1 MSDQGLTRRSVLRG
15 TALGILGAAVP
26 ATETIMASPA
36 RAAAAPLVLTVNA
49 GQPGHAVSPDLYGA
63 FFEEINYAG
72 VGGIYAELIR
82 NRAFMDPSTP
92 ARWVAPTD
100 IPRVPGKFGSALQL
114 NGGSPASYV
123 QLPQGIVTGL
133 TDFTIAAW
141 VNPAAAPNW
150 ARVFDFG
157 TGETA
162 YMFLTVSAGGTNNP
176 RYAITTTGNG
186 SEQRLDAPG
195 PLPLSQWTHL
205 AVTLS
210 GSTGTLYV
218 NGAPV
223 ATNTAMTLNPS
234 SLPATTQ
241 DYVGKSQFPPDPVL
255 NATVD
260 EIQIYDR
267 ALSAAEVQSL
277 TTSAG
282 GTAGGGN
289 VAWYRFDE
297 AKGDVAVDSSGH
309 GRNGTIVPVT
319 TDWTLVQDG
328 GGSAAASLDSG
339 TPLNDQLDRSL
350 HLAVTSA
357 AAGQRVGM
365 ANGGYFGV
373 PVVPG
378 RIYRV
383 SFFAKASGRFSG
395 PLTVSLET
403 ADGSQAF
410 ASTQVSGLTPAWKR
424 FTATLRVPAGVTESA
439 GNRFVIGIDNRGHH
453 VAQVPAGTS
462 VWLQVVSLFPPT
474 YRNRPNGLRPD
485 LVNLVRAMGP
495 KIFRFP
501 GGNYIEGVTVD
512 TRWNWKQT
520 IGPVWERPGHQNS
533 AWGYW
538 SDDGLG
544 LLEYLQLAEDLGAAP
559 VMAVWAGLAL
569 NGTVVAQA
577 DLGPYVQDALDQ
589 IEYATGP
596 VTSTWGARRAADGH
610 PAPFAVPYV
619 EVGNEDFLNGGTAS
633 YNAYRYPMF
642 YDAIKAAYPKIKIIA
657 TTPVTSRPMDVIDQ
671 HYYNS
676 AQFFEQASTMFDSYD
691 RSGPQ
696 VFVGEYA
703 ATANAGGLPTGL
715 LGNSIGEAAF
725 MTGMERNS
733 DIVHLSSYAPLFANY
748 DHTQWNPDLIGY
760 DQTSSFGSTSYW
772 VQRMFARNVGD
783 KVLPV
788 TASASGLY
796 YSATIDSRSGQ
807 VYLKIVNPGSQ
818 DVPGQLSFGGRNAS
832 AASTEVLAD
841 PDPQAGNTLA
851 NPDAVVPARGTLHGS
866 KGVFS
871 YLVPANSLTV
881 VRVAR

>member
-1 MSDQGLTRRSVLRG
+1 
-15 TALGILGAAVP
+15 
-26 ATETIMASPA
+26 
-36 RAAAAPLVLTVNA
+36 
-49 GQPGHAVSPDLYGA
+49 
-63 FFEEINYAG
+63 
-72 VGGIYAELIR
+72 
-82 NRAFMDPSTP
+82 
-92 ARWVAPTD
+92 
-100 IPRVPGKFGSALQL
+100 
-114 NGGSPASYV
+114 
-123 QLPQGIVTGL
+123 
-133 TDFTIAAW
+133 
-141 VNPAAAPNW
+141 
-150 ARVFDFG
+150 
-157 TGETA
+157 
-162 YMFLTVSAGGTNNP
+162 
-176 RYAITTTGNG
+176 
-186 SEQRLDAPG
+186 
-195 PLPLSQWTHL
+195 
-205 AVTLS
+205 
-210 GSTGTLYV
+210 
-218 NGAPV
+218 
-223 ATNTAMTLNPS
+223 
-234 SLPATTQ
+234 
-241 DYVGKSQFPPDPVL
+241 
-255 NATVD
+255 
-260 EIQIYDR
+260 
-267 ALSAAEVQSL
+267 
-277 TTSAG
+277 
-282 GTAGGGN
+282 
-289 VAWYRFDE
+289 
-297 AKGDVAVDSSGH
+297 
-309 GRNGTIVPVT
+309 
-319 TDWTLVQDG
+319 
-328 GGSAAASLDSG
+328 
-339 TPLNDQLDRSL
+339 
-350 HLAVTSA
+350 
-357 AAGQRVGM
+357 
-365 ANGGYFGV
+365 
-373 PVVPG
+373 
-378 RIYRV
+378 V

-410 ASTQVSGLTPAWKR
+410 ASTQVSGLTQAWKR
-424 FTATLRVPAGVTESA
+424 FTATLRVLAGVSESA

-462 VWLQVVSLFPPT
+462 VWLQMVSLLPPT

-501 GGNYIEGVTVD
+501 GGNYVEGVTVD

-544 LLEYLQLAEDLGAAP
+544 LLEYLLLAEDLGAAP

-676 AQFFEQASTMFDSYD
+676 AEFFEQASTMFDSYD

-733 DIVHLSSYAPLFANY
+733 DIVHMTSYAPLFANY
-748 DHTQWNPDLIGY
+748 NHTQWNPDLIGY

-772 VQRMFARNVGD
+772 VQQMFARNVGD
-783 KVLPV
+783 TVLPV
-788 TASASGLY
+788 TANASGLY

-832 AASTEVLAD
+832 AASIEVLAD

-866 KGVFS
+866 AGVFS